1 MIKKRIIL
9 ILLIIGIILTI
20 STVNATEDIQD
31 PYNQTVININENIE
45 INEYNQDNIIIG
57 DKEHE
62 PIIQNNN
69 YYYSEGNDIYRT
81 KLTLTINDTTTFNTT
96 GNITLNIHMTS
107 HLRCDEKYFNNT
119 ALKIYDNNTQIG
131 QLILGQQNIPPYK
144 YYDGNEANIYTCDIT
159 FPYHVQY
166 KTGLKVF
173 VFGVYSNVLSFDK
186 LQTTQLTNLT
196 SNSININNR
205 IHSNSSWTNSI
216 KSIQKAIE
224 LAQNGD
230 TIYLSNINILS
241 NLKETVS
248 INKNITII
256 GNNATFN
263 GLEQESIFKIA
274 SNAQV
279 TLINLTFTNTTNC
292 VIDNS
297 GNLNIINT
305 TFKTIIGK
313 AITNT
318 KTLKITNTT
327 IEDTGPI
334 YYHPKIIPQ
343 ETTLENGI
351 IENTG
356 QLEITDSVFN
366 NITLPT
372 EIQITKNSMW
382 YGIIYNLK
390 TGTTTINNAKFT
402 NIQTR
407 AIKNEGQLEIT
418 NTLFENITS
427 QSVKL
432 TVNSTNYQ
440 KINPTTIYQSY
451 IQTKATLDG
460 GAIHNTKYMKVT
472 NSIFNNVNGNDGGS
486 IYTTGTGIITHSKF
500 NNNTALRAYG
510 GSIYNS
516 GNLNINNITITKS
529 EAKSIE
535 QTMPNLYVYTYSRGG
550 GIYNNGTL
558 IMTNSTIT
566 QSSSSFK
573 SNGGAIS
580 NDGVM
585 TLDTITLFN
594 NTGTG
599 IVYNG
604 ETGEGTITNSL
615 FKNNNLPIH
624 NGYPSYYY
632 GALFNEGKLTITK
645 SIFDANKVL
654 GWKQALTGA
663 TGSLSIYNSGEI
675 TIKYNLFINTP
686 QLPKPWNGDSP
697 AYTWA
702 PYSFIYS
709 ETGKSNVDYNY
720 FGINNDPF
728 SNNMIGVGPSY
739 AVNVNNYFILCFDS
753 EYYTTNINDIIKIN
767 ASLQLNTAIKNYQNT
782 TFNDW
787 NLLPKL
793 NVTITTII
801 DGNPTNI
808 TKELIN
814 GSTTIDYNFTDKKG
828 QHLISAYC
836 GGQSTNVI
844 IDIGKKYANMTIN
857 ITDIIYKEDAVITVN
872 VAGVDNLHT
881 PTGNISY
888 IINNE
893 KKYTNL
899 VNGQAKITISNLKI
913 GNYIIKINYEGD
925 DEYFKIFTKNSLT
938 VRKIPTT
945 LKATIDDFK
954 IGETG
959 KLIARLTPEH
969 ARLHGIIL
977 IDGEQKGD
985 ALYIYGDKDTEI
997 PVKNM
1002 ALGTHNFKIIIYGNS
1017 EYESTTATGIFKV
1030 TTYETN
1036 MTVNASDVKVGENAT
1051 ISIKINPGNVR
1062 GEAIISING
1071 VNQTIF
1077 INDTI
1082 TNVTLSNLNNGTYN
1096 ITVYYPGDSKYS
1108 PCNASTSFKVLRNPS
1123 KITVNVTYDEINLTG
1138 TITVITT
1145 PNNCTGTVGVY
1156 INNKFYQLNLTNG
1169 KAVFNVEY
1177 SRGNNYIYV
1186 YYPGDSYYESATWN
1200 TTITLESKVK
1210 LTGENLTISEQDNS
1224 NYTILIT
1231 DLDGNPYEY
1240 ALITIILEN
1249 KNYTLQTNSKGIGKF
1264 PLNLKAGTYT
1274 ILAIY
1279 GKTAIKNTITVKPAN
1294 MNIDI
1299 KDILAGEIEEIKV
1312 TLPETATGSITFV
1325 LDGKTYVKTLKN
1337 GEAILEI
1344 PNLELGKHT
1353 LKVIYSGDDKYTN
1366 NTKTLEFNIKNSL
1379 SKTEI
1384 TINKNNT
1391 IYGEEI
1397 TVTAKVTP
1405 GATGNVT
1412 FKVDNQEITAN
1423 LINGTAKATFNKIN
1437 AGLQTI
1443 TARYNGDNIYQGSA
1457 NNIQVNIN
1465 KAQSNITI
1473 ITSEIVEGENIL
1485 IYAVVNDDATGNV
1498 TFRILGLY
1506 SPRNKTISNGNASW
1520 LISPLTSGSY
1530 TINAYYN
1537 GDNNYLSSNTTKIL
1551 VINQTR
1557 SILKVNVEIG
1567 ENEII
1572 FSATLKTEDGKPI
1585 TGNVTLELNKEF
1597 YKIVITDGV
1606 GFRSF
1611 DKLPE
1616 GKYTYSATYKG
1627 TDKIS
1632 RATDNGTF
1640 EIKSV
1645 EYNVILNA
1653 PDVKMTYH
1661 DGTRFIATLTDKQG
1675 NPIRDAP
1682 IEITINGKTYTKTT
1696 DEKGV
1701 VSLGLSL
1708 DSGIYTVT
1716 VNFKGLLNYTPI
1728 TRQAKVTIE
1737 PTVKGLDVVKM
1748 FRNNT
1753 QYYAIFTDS
1762 QGNPLKNKD
1771 IQFNING
1778 VFYTKTTNDK
1788 GIAMMSINL
1797 NPGKYVITAINL
1809 VTGEQSGNNITV
1821 KSLIVQND
1829 LTKYYLNASRFQT
1842 TIYNKDGSL
1851 AANKEVTFNINGVF
1865 YHKKTDENGIA
1876 SLGIS
1881 LRPGEYIITT
1891 MVDGLSIGNK
1901 VNVLPTLITKNL
1913 NMKYLDGSSF
1923 TAQTLDN
1930 QGKPIANQNVSF
1942 NVNGVFYHKLTD
1954 NNGIAKLGIRLMA
1967 GEYIITSYWNDFQTG
1982 NTIKIE

>member
-1 MIKKRIIL
+1 
-9 ILLIIGIILTI
+9 
-20 STVNATEDIQD
+20 
-31 PYNQTVININENIE
+31 
-45 INEYNQDNIIIG
+45 
-57 DKEHE
+57 
-62 PIIQNNN
+62 
-69 YYYSEGNDIYRT
+69 
-81 KLTLTINDTTTFNTT
+81 
-96 GNITLNIHMTS
+96 MTS
-107 HLRCDEKYFNNT
+107 HLLCDEKYFNNT
-119 ALKIYDNNTQIG
+119 ALKIYENNTQIG

-166 KTGLKVF
+166 KTGLTVF

-292 VIDNS
+292 VIDNG

-305 TFKTIIGK
+305 TFKTMIGK

-327 IEDTGPI
+327 IEDIDPI
-334 YYHPKIIPQ
+334 YCHPKIIPQ

-356 QLEITDSVFN
+356 KLEITDSIFN

-432 TVNSTNYQ
+432 TVNSTNY
-440 KINPTTIYQSY
+440 KTVNSTTIYQSY

-486 IYTTGTGIITHSKF
+486 IYTTGTGIIINSKF

-529 EAKSIE
+529 EAKSIIGKL
-535 QTMPNLYVYTYSRGG
+535 TPYYVYTYSRGG

-566 QSSSSFK
+566 QSSSSAS

-624 NGYPSYYY
+624 GGYPSYYY

-675 TIKYNLFINTP
+675 TIKCNLFINTP
-686 QLPKPWNGDSP
+686 QLPKPANSTTSHVW
-697 AYTWA
+697 T
-702 PYSFIYS
+702 PYPFIYS
-709 ETGKSNVDYNY
+709 ETTKINIIYNY
-720 FGINNDPF
+720 FGINNDIF
-728 SNNMIGVGPSY
+728 SNNVIGVGSGIIK
-739 AVNVNNYFILCFDS
+739 VNNYFVLRFDP
-753 EYYTTNINDIIKIN
+753 EYFAVDINDTTKIKV
-767 ASLQLNTAIKNYQNT
+767 SLQLNTAIKNYEDT
-782 TFNDW
+782 IFNEWD
-787 NLLPKL
+787 LLPKL
-793 NVTITTII
+793 NVTITTLIN
-801 DGNPTNI
+801 GVPTNI

-814 GSTTIDYNFTDKKG
+814 GSATIDYSISDKKT
-828 QHLISAYC
+828 QYTVYAYC
-836 GGQSTNVI
+836 EGQTTNAT
-844 IDIGKKYANMTIN
+844 IDIGKEHANMTFDIK
-857 ITDIIYKEDAVITVN
+857 DIIYKEDLIITIN
-872 VAGVDNLHT
+872 VTGVPNLHK

-888 IINNE
+888 VINN
-893 KKYTNL
+893 KKYYVNL
-899 VNGQAKITISNLKI
+899 VNGQAKINISNLKV
-913 GNYIIKINYEGD
+913 GDYVIKINYEGD
-925 DEYFKIFTKNSLT
+925 DDYFKIFTRNNFT
-938 VRKIPTT
+938 VHKIPTT
-945 LKATIDDFK
+945 LELVLDDFK

-959 KLIARLTPEH
+959 LLIATLAPENVKLIAQLY
-969 ARLHGIIL
+969 
-977 IDGEQKGD
+977 IDGKLTQN
-985 ALYIYGDKDTEI
+985 LYLYGGTTSI
-997 PVKNM
+997 PVRNM
-1002 ALGTHNFKIIIYGNS
+1002 ALGTHNFTVKLIGTD
-1017 EYESTTATGIFKV
+1017 EYESTTATVIFKV

-1412 FKVDNQEITAN
+1412 FKVNNQEITSN

-1473 ITSEIVEGENIL
+1473 ITSEIIEGQNVR

-1597 YKIVITDGV
+1597 YKIVITDGI
-1606 GFRSF
+1606 GSRSF

-1675 NPIRDAP
+1675 NPIRDAA

-1716 VNFKGLLNYTPI
+1716 VNFKGTADYTPI
-1728 TRQAKVTIE
+1728 TKQAKVTIE

-1788 GIAMMSINL
+1788 GIAMMGINL

-1923 TAQTLDN
+1923 TAQTLDGH
-1930 QGKPIANQNVSF
+1930 GKPLANQNVSF